1 MTMMEE
7 SKSPDE
13 SHRVSS
19 GSDGP
24 NVTLIVLGIV
34 IALCVI
40 FFLVN
45 SRKTNLDFVVFEK
58 TTTVRW
64 TILVAMLLGVAID
77 RVFSIWWRRRRRKD
91 DA

>member
-1 MTMMEE
+1 MMEE
-7 SKSPDE
+7 NRSPDE
-13 SHRVSS
+13 GHRSVSS
-19 GSDGP
+19 GSNGP

-64 TILVAMLLGVAID
+64 TILVAMLLGAAID
-77 RVFSIWWRRRRRKD
+77 RVFSIWWRRRKKD